1 MKAVICNKSGSSDVL
16 NLVEVQKPFPLPGEI
31 LVKVYASSV
40 TRGDIHLRKMS
51 RLILVPLG
59 WIFGFKPMKITGVEF
74 AGIVEE
80 TGSEVLKF
88 KKGDRV
94 FGTATGLSFGG
105 NAEYLCVPEK
115 HKKGVISH
123 IPENVG
129 FETAAVTP
137 VGGMTAHYI
146 LAKAGNL
153 KGKKVLVYGA
163 SGSVGSFAVQL
174 AKEYGAMV
182 TGVCSKANMQ
192 MVRKL
197 GAAEVLDY
205 TSGNFCK
212 EPGPE
217 YDVVFDAV
225 GKISRS
231 RCAGML
237 KSNGRFLSVK
247 YPTSEKKQTLEYLAS
262 LLSEEKLKPLID
274 REYSLGQ
281 IKEAHDYV
289 EKGHKRGN
297 VLIKIGS

>member
-192 MVRKL
+192 MVREL

-205 TSGNFCK
+205 TSGNFWK

-297 VLIKIGS
+297 VVIKI